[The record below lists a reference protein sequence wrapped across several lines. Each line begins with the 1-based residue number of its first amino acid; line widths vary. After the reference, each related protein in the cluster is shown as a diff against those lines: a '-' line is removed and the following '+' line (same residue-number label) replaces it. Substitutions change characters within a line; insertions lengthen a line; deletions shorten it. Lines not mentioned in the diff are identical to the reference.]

1 LSKRLFSFE
10 SYLTKWLNLLIKM
23 EVEITTEEKILI
35 AARKVFIEKG
45 WDGAR
50 MQEIADNAGINKAL
64 LHYYFRNKE
73 QLFKRVFAGIVGKL
87 IPNLNTIIQS
97 EKPIFEK
104 IQAFIDAYLDF
115 LLANQEL
122 PLFVANELSRNANL
136 IVGAFEENGLKP
148 MIGQIV
154 MEIANAIET
163 KQIRPINP
171 AHLLMNIVSM
181 CVFPFMGRS
190 IFQKVLMQVPEEMY
204 QELLKQRK
212 KEIYEMVYH
221 SIVL

>member
-1 LSKRLFSFE
+1 MVKPFD
-10 SYLTKWLNLLIKM
+10 KM

-97 EKPIFEK
+97 EQPIFEK

-122 PLFVANELSRNANL
+122 PLLSL
-136 IVGAFEENGLKP
+136 MSYHE
-148 MIGQIV
+148 M
-154 MEIANAIET
+154 
-163 KQIRPINP
+163 PI
-171 AHLLMNIVSM
+171 LL
-181 CVFPFMGRS
+181 
-190 IFQKVLMQVPEEMY
+190 
-204 QELLKQRK
+204 
-212 KEIYEMVYH
+212 
-221 SIVL
+221 

>member
-1 LSKRLFSFE
+1 MVKPFD
-10 SYLTKWLNLLIKM
+10 KM

-50 MQEIADNAGINKAL
+50 IQEIADNAGINKAL

-97 EKPIFEK
+97 EQPIFEK
-104 IQAFIDAYLDF
+104 IQAFIDAYIDF

-148 MIGQIV
+148 MIGKMV
-154 MEIANAIET
+154 MEIFQAIEN

>member
-1 LSKRLFSFE
+1 MVKPFD
-10 SYLTKWLNLLIKM
+10 KM

-97 EKPIFEK
+97 EQPIFEK

-148 MIGQIV
+148 MVGQMV
-154 MEIANAIET
+154 MEIFQAIENN
-163 KQIRPINP
+163 QIRPINP

>member
-1 LSKRLFSFE
+1 MVKPFD
-10 SYLTKWLNLLIKM
+10 KM

-97 EKPIFEK
+97 EQPIFEK
-104 IQAFIDAYLDF
+104 IQAFIDAYIDF

-148 MIGQIV
+148 MIGKMV
-154 MEIANAIET
+154 MEIFQAIEN

>member
-1 LSKRLFSFE
+1 
-10 SYLTKWLNLLIKM
+10 M

-97 EKPIFEK
+97 EQPIFEK
-104 IQAFIDAYLDF
+104 IQAFTDAYIDF

-148 MIGQIV
+148 MIGKMV
-154 MEIANAIET
+154 MEIFQAIEN

>member
-1 LSKRLFSFE
+1 MVKPFD
-10 SYLTKWLNLLIKM
+10 KM

-97 EKPIFEK
+97 EQPIFEK

-148 MIGQIV
+148 MIGKMV
-154 MEIANAIET
+154 MEIFQAIEN

>member
-1 LSKRLFSFE
+1 
-10 SYLTKWLNLLIKM
+10 M

-97 EKPIFEK
+97 EQPIFEK
-104 IQAFIDAYLDF
+104 IQAFIDAYIDF

-148 MIGQIV
+148 MIGKMV
-154 MEIANAIET
+154 MEIFQAIEN

>member
-1 LSKRLFSFE
+1 
-10 SYLTKWLNLLIKM
+10 M

-148 MIGQIV
+148 MIGQMV